1 MAVDCVVVNI
11 TPLRH
16 GGGQTV
22 GLNFVRQLAR
32 RRGPERFVVLAS
44 PGVGYEELEA
54 PGVKVQTVRW
64 PEFGFVQRLHFLN
77 RTVPQVCRMHGASAL
92 FSMGNMASAT
102 SRVPQLVLF
111 HKAHFIATDP
121 LARLL
126 PTWRERLQHRLERL
140 YFGFGLRRVTV
151 VAQTECARA
160 RLIAMYN
167 LRPDRVH
174 VVPNAPD
181 LAGRT
186 DPSPGPQALQIAG
199 LARPLRLFYLALYYP
214 HKNHQILID
223 VANRLE
229 ALGLEDFAIVT
240 TIAPDQDRG
249 AQQFLHRMRRH
260 AAGTTPRF
268 LNVGPVPLGQIDHCF
283 RQSWAC
289 LMPTLLESFSGT
301 YLEAMKAGCPI
312 LTSDRDFAREVC
324 GDAALYFDPLDADSI
339 VRAILRLRDEPGL
352 RERLIQAGRRR
363 LEQGFPT
370 WAEVTERYVEL
381 LRRIARP
388 AAVS

>member
-1 MAVDCVVVNI
+1 MTFVLNCAA
-11 TPLRH
+11 LRH
-16 GGGQTV
+16 GGGRTV
-22 GLNFVRQLAR
+22 GLNVVRQLGR
-32 RRGPERFVVLAS
+32 RQGPERFVVLAS

-54 PGVKVQTVRW
+54 PGVQVQTVRW

-77 RTVPQVCRMHGASAL
+77 YTVPRMCRIHAASAL
-92 FSMGNMASAT
+92 FSMGNMAT
-102 SRVPQLVLF
+102 VLGHIPQLVLF
-111 HKAHFIATDP
+111 HKPHFIAG
-121 LARLL
+121 
-126 PTWRERLQHRLERL
+126 EHLQNLFPSFVDRTRYCLERI
-140 YFGFGLRRVTV
+140 YFGYGIRGSTVTV
-151 VAQTECARA
+151 QTGWVRS
-160 RLIAMYN
+160 RLIAMYSI
-167 LRPDRVH
+167 RPEQVH
-174 VVPNAPD
+174 VVPSAVD
-181 LAGRT
+181 LGGPF
-186 DPSPGPQALQIAG
+186 DPEPGPQSKEIAS

-214 HKNHQILID
+214 HKNHQVLID

-260 AAGTTPRF
+260 AAGATPRF

-289 LMPTLLESFSGT
+289 LMPTLLESFGLP